1 VVTGVAEQELDAAPR
16 ETQLADAPQ
25 MVAELVLQ
33 APATDA
39 VVVPATTVG
48 WQVLDD
54 GPREA
59 HEALG
64 PQIIP
69 ALVWQAL
76 D

>member
-1 VVTGVAEQELDAAPR
+1 MVTGVAEQELDAAPR
-16 ETQLADAPQ
+16 ETQLAVEPQ

-48 WQVLDD
+48 WQVLED

>member
-1 VVTGVAEQELDAAPR
+1 VLTGVAEQELDAAPSD
-16 ETQLADAPQ
+16 TQLAVEPQ
-25 MVAELVLQ
+25 IVAELVLQ

-48 WQVLDD
+48 WQVLEE
-54 GPREA
+54 GPRDA

-69 ALVWQAL
+69 ALVWHAL